1 MRFPFNF
8 ENCGRGPGHEF
19 DNSGPPA
26 QDQEPRR
33 LSLHFGRVD
42 DLYLETAQLL
52 LLAENSNEL
61 MIIINATITIHRH
74 FLPLPS
80 CSYRSFTVSECSIRA
95 ASELR
100 PGNAKRNN
108 HHALFAKL
116 ESCDYSEK
124 RNWNQDTLNCR

>member
-1 MRFPFNF
+1 
-8 ENCGRGPGHEF
+8 
-19 DNSGPPA
+19 
-26 QDQEPRR
+26 
-33 LSLHFGRVD
+33 
-42 DLYLETAQLL
+42 
-52 LLAENSNEL
+52 

-80 CSYRSFTVSECSIRA
+80 SSYRPFTVSECSIRA

-108 HHALFAKL
+108 HLAPIAKL

-124 RNWNQDTLNCR
+124 RNRNQDTLNSGESLCSFIETDLFGSYSIPLRLESRIVCRATFEGKGKDSKELSSGDC